1 MLDGSPVINNI
12 IGFQL
17 INNFVNTITDQEY
30 NCLPISCFTLIFFQ
44 FICLDVFHL
53 HFSNIHFPANTL
65 HYVM

>member
-1 MLDGSPVINNI
+1 MLDGIPVINNI

-53 HFSNIHFPANTL
+53 HFSNLRFPANAL